1 VVACGDQRE
10 RYGGAAMR
18 SMMTEDL
25 IQRFQASMDRGGKDV
40 PDETNGHELHPMV
53 LELAR
58 GQNFAALTTLLPSG
72 HPQTQVM
79 WVGTDGEYL
88 LINTEVHRQKFRNV
102 ERDPRVTL
110 MIWDKQDPYRFV
122 EVRGEVVEKVKG
134 LEARKHI
141 DELSHKYRGRPY
153 QTRIRSE
160 RVILRIAPLRQ
171 VIRIST

>member
-1 VVACGDQRE
+1 
-10 RYGGAAMR
+10 M
-18 SMMTEDL
+18 
-25 IQRFQASMDRGGKDV
+25 
-40 PDETNGHELHPMV
+40 PDGTNGHELHALV

-58 GQNFAALTTLLPSG
+58 GQNFAALTSLLPNG
-72 HPQTQVM
+72 HPQTQGM
-79 WVGTDGEYL
+79 WVDADDQRL

-102 ERDPRVTL
+102 ERDPRVTV
-110 MIWDKQDPYRFV
+110 MIWDKEDPYRFV

-160 RVILRIAPLRQ
+160 RVVLRIAPLRQ
-171 VIRIST
+171 VIRIPS

>member
-1 VVACGDQRE
+1 VLQTPE
-10 RYGGAAMR
+10 RGEERM
-18 SMMTEDL
+18 SEK
-25 IQRFQASMDRGGKDV
+25 I
-40 PDETNGHELHPMV
+40 NGQELQPMV

-58 GQNFAALTTLLPSG
+58 GQNFAALTTLLPGG

-79 WVGTDGEYL
+79 WIDANEQHL
-88 LINTEVHRQKFRNV
+88 LVNTEVHRQKFRNV

-141 DELSHKYRGRPY
+141 D
-153 QTRIRSE
+153 
-160 RVILRIAPLRQ
+160 
-171 VIRIST
+171 

>member
-1 VVACGDQRE
+1 MSDTINGQE
-10 RYGGAAMR
+10 R
-18 SMMTEDL
+18 
-25 IQRFQASMDRGGKDV
+25 
-40 PDETNGHELHPMV
+40 HPSI

-79 WVGTDGEYL
+79 WVDANEQQL
-88 LINTEVHRQKFRNV
+88 LVNTEVHRQKFRNV

-110 MIWDKQDPYRFV
+110 MIWEKEDSYRFV

-134 LEARKHI
+134 PEARKLI

-160 RVILRIAPLRQ
+160 RVVLRIAPLRQ
-171 VIRIST
+171 VIRIPS